1 MPVKLWKPLMKTVE
15 WDNINR
21 FVDKVVLAL
30 NLLKNSN
37 GMFSDQ

>member
-1 MPVKLWKPLMKTVE
+1 MKTVE

-37 GMFSDQ
+37 GMFSD